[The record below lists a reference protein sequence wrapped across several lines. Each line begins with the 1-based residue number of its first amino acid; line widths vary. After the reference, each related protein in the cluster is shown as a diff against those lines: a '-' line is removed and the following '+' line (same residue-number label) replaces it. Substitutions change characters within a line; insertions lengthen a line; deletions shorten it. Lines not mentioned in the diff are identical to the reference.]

1 LKERDQM
8 KKYAAEL
15 AGTFVIAL
23 VFNLTIVPPT
33 IGAFA
38 AVAIGLIIMTVTA
51 MAYPVS
57 GGHFNPAITLG
68 ALVQKR
74 IGAKDA
80 VLYMFMQVVGAAL
93 AGVLVNYYRQG
104 GFVATAVPGSFDL
117 EKVLIMEFLFTLV
130 LVCVYLTASS
140 RPALAEGL
148 GHGVAVAAVAV
159 VGMYS
164 VFGNTGSVFNPA
176 IAVSRG
182 VTGLGSWEML
192 WAYLVATLAA
202 GALAGVMQKM
212 MGGSERAA

>member
-1 LKERDQM
+1 M
-8 KKYAAEL
+8 KKYAVEL
-15 AGTFVIAL
+15 AGTFIIAL
-23 VFNLTIVPPT
+23 VFNLTIVPPA

-38 AVAIGLIIMTVTA
+38 AVAIGLIIMTLTA

-57 GGHFNPAITLG
+57 GGHFNPAITIG

-74 IGAKDA
+74 IGVKDA
-80 VLYMFMQVVGAAL
+80 VVYLLVQVAGAAL
-93 AGVLVNYYRQG
+93 AGVLVNYFRHG
-104 GFVATAVPGSFDL
+104 GVAAAAVPSSFDL
-117 EKVLIMEFLFTLV
+117 EQVLIMEFLFTLV

-140 RPALAEGL
+140 RPALAQGL
-148 GHGVAVAAVAV
+148 GHGAAVGAAVV

-192 WAYLVATLAA
+192 WAYLVATLFA
-202 GALAGVMQKM
+202 GAVAGVVQKVM
-212 MGGSERAA
+212 RGEEGTA